1 MMMAGLLLLAGC
13 AGESTS
19 PSTGAAASSLLGGV
33 VGGATGTVKTVLT
46 QVTGLTRNTPL
57 AADITVT
64 QAIGSAG
71 GLLSIPQAG
80 VTVFVPAGAVSSQ
93 TQFTMTARAGALVA
107 YDFAPHGITFAKPL
121 VMTQSLTGTSAN
133 LLNKSLLELG
143 YYADASQ
150 LFASGAFVSELTSGF
165 VDILGWIFT
174 ANIKHFSGYV
184 VGCGRGE

>member
-1 MMMAGLLLLAGC
+1 MMVVSLLVLAACGS
-13 AGESTS
+13 ESTS
-19 PSTGAAASSLLGGV
+19 PVQGAGATGNLLGGL

-64 QAIGSAG
+64 QVIGSAG
-71 GLLSIPQAG
+71 GQLSIPEAG
-80 VTVFVPAGAVSSQ
+80 VVVVVPAGAVSAN

-107 YDFAPHGITFAKPL
+107 YDFAPHGISFAKPL
-121 VMTQSLTGTSAN
+121 VLTQSLTGTSAT

-150 LFASGAFVSELTSGF
+150 LTASGGFLSELTAGP
-165 VDILGWIFT
+165 VDLLAWTFT
-174 ANIKHFSGYV
+174 ANIKHFSGYMV
-184 VGCGRGE
+184 SCGRE

>member
-1 MMMAGLLLLAGC
+1 MMVASLLVLAACG
-13 AGESTS
+13 GESTS
-19 PSTGAAASSLLGGV
+19 PTQGAGATGNLLGGV

-46 QVTGLTRNTPL
+46 PVIGLTRGTPL

-64 QAIGSAG
+64 QVIGTAG

-80 VTVFVPAGAVSSQ
+80 VTVVIPAGAVSSP
-93 TQFTMTARAGALVA
+93 TQFTMTARAGSLVA

-121 VMTQSLTGTSAN
+121 VLTQSLTGTSAT

-150 LFASGAFVSELTSGF
+150 LTATDGSVSELTSGL
-165 VDILGWIFT
+165 VDLLGWTFT
-174 ANIKHFSGYV
+174 ANIKHFSGYM
-184 VGCGRGE
+184 VGCGRE